1 MTYNENDSWGRKTQ
15 LQLIQM
21 MKKKKKLSHV
31 GSIVIQ
37 ERKKDES

>member
-21 MKKKKKLSHV
+21 MKKKKKKLSC
-31 GSIVIQ
+31 VIQ